1 MSALRLLAVA
11 ALTLLAACPGTLGT
25 PVEPVEKW
33 SAIEIILSELEDA
46 VGTQDEIA
54 AAYAALDDLDGDGL
68 FSLDALQFLIE
79 PADWAPEFENPVDLY
94 DHLVQIDDSLT
105 VNGRAA
111 RVLAADRIEKSLEEL
126 LAE

>member
-1 MSALRLLAVA
+1 MISRLIAAVA
-11 ALTLLAACPGTLGT
+11 LMWLAACPGTLGT
-25 PVEPVEKW
+25 PYEPVENW

-54 AAYAALDDLDGDGL
+54 AAYAALDDLDGDGR
-68 FSLDALQFLIE
+68 FSLDALEFLIE
-79 PADWAPEFENPVDLY
+79 PAAWAPEFENPVDLY
-94 DHLVQIDDSLT
+94 DHLVQMDDSLT